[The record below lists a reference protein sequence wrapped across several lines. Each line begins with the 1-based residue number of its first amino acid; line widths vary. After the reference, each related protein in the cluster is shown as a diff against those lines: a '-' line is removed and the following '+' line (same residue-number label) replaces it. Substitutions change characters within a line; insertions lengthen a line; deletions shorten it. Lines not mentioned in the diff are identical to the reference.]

1 MRLGTPYG
9 VQWRSPQEPA
19 ETPANTQDSQMKMA
33 NRERLTFR
41 NWWGRRESN
50 TRPQQGRRIRL
61 YMLIP
66 VFAFDRLLT
75 GSLRISKIQ

>member
-1 MRLGTPYG
+1 
-9 VQWRSPQEPA
+9 
-19 ETPANTQDSQMKMA
+19 MKKA
-33 NRERLTFR
+33 KRERLAFP
-41 NWWGRRESN
+41 NWWRRRESN

>member
-1 MRLGTPYG
+1 
-9 VQWRSPQEPA
+9 
-19 ETPANTQDSQMKMA
+19 MKKA
-33 NRERLTFR
+33 KRERLAFP
-41 NWWGRRESN
+41 NWWRRRESN
-50 TRPQQGRRIRL
+50 TRPQQGLRIRL